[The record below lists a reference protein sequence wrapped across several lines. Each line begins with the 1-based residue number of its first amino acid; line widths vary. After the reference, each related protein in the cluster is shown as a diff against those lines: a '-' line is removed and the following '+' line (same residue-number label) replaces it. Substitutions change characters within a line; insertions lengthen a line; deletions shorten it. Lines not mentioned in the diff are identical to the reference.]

1 MTMRI
6 AAELLGG
13 PRQLRIFLRAPA
25 ADVAAWLA
33 ATRDPP
39 EPAFLRA
46 LELILDDLDVGGRRL
61 AKTRRSR
68 RQAAQILTPRTRR
81 SPK

>member
-6 AAELLGG
+6 AADLLGG

-33 ATRDPP
+33 ATREPP

-46 LELILDDLDVGGRRL
+46 LELILDDLDAGGPRL
-61 AKTRRSR
+61 AMIQRTRREGAR
-68 RQAAQILTPRTRR
+68 ILTPRTKRP
-81 SPK
+81 PK

>member
-1 MTMRI
+1 MRI

-33 ATRDPP
+33 ATMEPP
-39 EPAFLRA
+39 ESVFLRA
-46 LELILDDLDVGGRRL
+46 LELILEDLDAGGRRL
-61 AKTRRSR
+61 ATIRRAR
-68 RQAAQILTPRTRR
+68 RQGAQILTPRRKR
-81 SPK
+81 PPK

>member
-1 MTMRI
+1 MRI

-33 ATRDPP
+33 ATREPP

-46 LELILDDLDVGGRRL
+46 LELILDELDAGGGRL
-61 AKTRRSR
+61 ATRRR
-68 RQAAQILTPRTRR
+68 TRLQAAQILTTRTKR
-81 SPK
+81 SLK

>member
-33 ATRDPP
+33 ATAEPP
-39 EPAFLRA
+39 ESAFLRA
-46 LELILDDLDVGGRRL
+46 LELILDDLDAGGRRL
-61 AKTRRSR
+61 ATSR
-68 RQAAQILTPRTRR
+68 RARREGAKILKARTKRP
-81 SPK
+81 PK